1 MLMQTLN
8 ILLGDVPE
16 GYDIVAYIVLAFFVL
31 VSIIQVFKCFALIIQ
46 RIGQK

>member
-1 MLMQTLN
+1 MLMQTLTN
-8 ILLGDVPE
+8 LIGEVPE
-16 GYDIVAYIVLAFFVL
+16 GYEVVAYIVLAAFVL